1 MSRDWIVSG
10 GLGGSLNITDGY
22 GIDYNIFEGG
32 GELVNKLQ
40 EVDGAGRMF
49 FMRGGGELVNRLQ
62 ILKGYALT
70 SYTFE
75 FSGSDISSVDE
86 QAFHLATSFFRSKK
100 DGLTYSNAYSRV
112 VTSREEYVKE
122 RKIVIKVKKEN
133 MGLLINGRKYKPLL
147 YLDAIYD
154 DEKGTILIDKRK
166 TFDAAFFS
174 NMVGHRNYIFTL
186 DANRRILTVG
196 VMEDLEKGIAG
207 KKNVLN
213 NVSFLK

>member
-1 MSRDWIVSG
+1 MSNWLVTG
-10 GLGGSLNITDGY
+10 GLGGKLNITDGY
-22 GIDYNIFEGG
+22 GIDHVSFIGEGELINKIQELSSSG
-32 GELVNKLQ
+32 RMPIMRGSGELVN
-40 EVDGAGRMF
+40 DSS
-49 FMRGGGELVNRLQ
+49 
-62 ILKGYALT
+62 ILRGYALT

-75 FSGSDISSVDE
+75 FSGSDISNVDE
-86 QAFHLATSFFRSKK
+86 QAFYLATKFFRSKK
-100 DGLTYSNAYSRV
+100 DGLTYSDAYSRV

-122 RKIVIKVKKEN
+122 RKVVVRVKKEN
-133 MGLLINGRKYKPLL
+133 MGLLINSRKYKPLL

-154 DEKGTILIDKRK
+154 DEKCTILINKRK

-196 VMEDLEKGIAG
+196 VMEELENSTAG
-207 KKNVLN
+207 KKNILN